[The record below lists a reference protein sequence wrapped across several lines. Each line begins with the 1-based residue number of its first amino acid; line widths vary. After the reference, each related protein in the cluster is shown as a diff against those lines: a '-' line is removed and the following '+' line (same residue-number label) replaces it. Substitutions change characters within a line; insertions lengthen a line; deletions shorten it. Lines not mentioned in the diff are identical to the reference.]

1 MKNLHGSKTI
11 PKSLM
16 KPSDIMEIEKLATEP
31 DGLKKTASK
40 SIVRGV
46 MTKKNSTTPMME
58 QYHRIKRQY
67 RDALLFFRLGDFY
80 EMFFE
85 DAKTAAPVLE
95 IALTSRQKVPMCGI
109 PYHAA
114 RSYLVK
120 LLRKGFKVA
129 ICEQVEDAK
138 LARGVVKRDVV
149 KVLTPGTAVELELEE
164 EKENTYIASLFMAEE
179 DWGLA
184 LIDLASGEMKTTQGE
199 MVGMLSDELFKIYP
213 KEIIYPESQSDE
225 VEKYIVRSG
234 VNSVAKS
241 PQEDWLFDLT
251 QAKNLLLDHFHINSL
266 EGFGLEGRALA
277 ISASGAL
284 LSYLKNLRKDS
295 LALVHGLSY
304 IQSSQYMVLDATSI
318 KNLELTKNLRDGRV
332 KDSLLDIIDF
342 TVTSMG
348 GRLLRYWLL
357 HPLLDDIEIERRLE
371 TVEEFLSKSI
381 ERRELETGLKD
392 IFDLE
397 RLTGK
402 ISLAVANAKDLVAL
416 KRSLLPLPQI
426 QSIIQS
432 FASEKMKKIQ
442 LDWDNAEDIRTLIEE
457 ALLEEPSFLLT
468 EGGLIK
474 KGYNGELDELREI
487 SHSGKSF
494 ITQMERK
501 EKERTGIPSLKIRY
515 NKVFGYYIDVTK
527 PNLHLVPSD
536 YIRKQTLVNSERFIT
551 PELKEYE
558 EKVLN
563 AEQKIG
569 ELEYDLFLEIRG
581 KISQEKERLQ
591 KIASSI
597 ALLDVLSS
605 LAELAA
611 QRSYSRPRVNR
622 DERIKI
628 TEGRHPVIEATNQ
641 EPFIP
646 NDTYLDREGEQILIV
661 TGPNMGGKSTYL
673 RQVALICIL
682 AQIGSFVPASQAEI
696 GLVDRVFTRIGA
708 MDFLSVGQSTFMV
721 EMLETANIL
730 NNATNNSLILLDEIG
745 RGTSTFDGLSIAWAV
760 AEYLHDKADV
770 RAKTLFATHYHEL
783 TELELTME
791 RIKNYHV
798 SVKERKEN
806 IIFLRK
812 IVPGASDRSYGIHV
826 ARLAGIPH
834 PVIERAKEILFNLE
848 KQELDD
854 AGLPRI
860 AYGSSPKRDK
870 AQFLLFQED
879 RDREVLEEMK
889 KEIES
894 WDLDSLSPIEALNLL
909 SDLKDKIDKNKK

>member
-1 MKNLHGSKTI
+1 
-11 PKSLM
+11 
-16 KPSDIMEIEKLATEP
+16 
-31 DGLKKTASK
+31 
-40 SIVRGV
+40 
-46 MTKKNSTTPMME
+46 MMD
-58 QYHRIKRQY
+58 QYHRIKKQY
-67 RDALLFFRLGDFY
+67 QDALLFFRLGDFY

-95 IALTSRQKVPMCGI
+95 IALTSRQKVPMCGV

-114 RSYLVK
+114 HSYLVK

-138 LARGVVKRDVV
+138 QALGVVKRDVV

-164 EKENTYIASLFMAEE
+164 EKENTYIASLFMPDQE
-179 DWGLA
+179 WGLA
-184 LIDLASGEMKTTQGE
+184 LIDLASGEMKATQGE
-199 MVGMLSDELFKIYP
+199 LSSMLADELFKIYP
-213 KEIIYPESQSDE
+213 KEIIYPEDLSDE
-225 VEKYIVRSG
+225 VERILVRSG
-234 VNSVAKS
+234 MNSVTRS
-241 PQEDWLFDLT
+241 PQEDWVFDFT
-251 QAKNLLLDHFHINSL
+251 QAKNLLLDHFQVKSL
-266 EGFGLEGRALA
+266 DGYGLGSKNLS

-284 LSYLKNLRKDS
+284 LYYLRNLRKDS
-295 LALVHGLSY
+295 LSLVHGLSY
-304 IQSSQYMVLDATSI
+304 VQSSQHMILDATSI
-318 KNLELTKNLRDGRV
+318 KNLELTKNLRDGHI
-332 KDSLLDIIDF
+332 KDSLLDVIDF

-357 HPLLDDIEIERRLE
+357 RPLLDKKEIERRLE
-371 TVEEFLSKSI
+371 TVDEFLSQTI
-381 ERRELETGLKD
+381 ERQELRSGLKD

-426 QSIIQS
+426 QSVIRS
-432 FASEKMKKIQ
+432 FTSEKMKKIQ
-442 LDWDNAEDIRTLIEE
+442 KDWDNAPDIVELIER
-457 ALLEEPSFLLT
+457 ALLDEPSFLLT
-468 EGGLIK
+468 EGGIIK
-474 KGYNGELDELREI
+474 QGYNRDLDELREI

-501 EKERTGIPSLKIRY
+501 ERERTGISSLKIRY

-527 PNLHLVPSD
+527 PNLHLVPPD

-569 ELEYDLFLEIRG
+569 ELEYHLFLEVRE

-591 KIASSI
+591 KIASCI
-597 ALLDVLSS
+597 ALLDVLSC
-605 LAELAA
+605 LAELAS
-611 QRSYSRPRVNR
+611 QHSYKRPRVNEE
-622 DERIKI
+622 ERIKI
-628 TEGRHPVIEATNQ
+628 VEGRHPVIEVTND

-646 NDTYLDREGEQILIV
+646 NDTLLDREANQILIV

-682 AQIGSFVPASQAEI
+682 AQMGSFVPASEAEI

-708 MDFLSVGQSTFMV
+708 MDFLSVGHSTFMV

-760 AEYLHDKADV
+760 AEYLHDKQDV
-770 RAKTLFATHYHEL
+770 QAKTLFATHYHEL

-798 SVKERKEN
+798 SVKEWKED

-812 IVPGASDRSYGIHV
+812 IVPGASDQSYGIHV
-826 ARLAGIPH
+826 ARLAGMPRS
-834 PVIERAKEILFNLE
+834 VIERAKEILFNLD

-860 AYGSSPKRDK
+860 AYGLSPEREKS
-870 AQFLLFQED
+870 QFLLFQED
-879 RDREVLEEMK
+879 RDREFLEEMK
-889 KEIES
+889 QEIES
-894 WDLDSLSPIEALNLL
+894 CDPDTLSPLEALNLL
-909 SDLKDKIDKNKK
+909 SDLKDKIVRKKN

>member
-1 MKNLHGSKTI
+1 
-11 PKSLM
+11 
-16 KPSDIMEIEKLATEP
+16 
-31 DGLKKTASK
+31 
-40 SIVRGV
+40 
-46 MTKKNSTTPMME
+46 MME
-58 QYHRIKRQY
+58 QYHRIKKQY
-67 RDALLFFRLGDFY
+67 PDALLFFRLGDFY

-95 IALTSRQKVPMCGI
+95 IALTSRHKVPMCGV

-114 RSYLVK
+114 HSYLVK

-164 EKENTYIASLFMAEE
+164 EKENSYIASLFLSEE

-184 LIDLASGEMKTTQGE
+184 IIDLASGEMKTTQGK
-199 MVGMLSDELFKIYP
+199 GKSMLADELFKVFP
-213 KEIIYPESQSDE
+213 KEIIYPEELADE
-225 VEKYIVRSG
+225 VQGILACSGMNVVVRSP
-234 VNSVAKS
+234 V
-241 PQEDWLFDLT
+241 EDWFFELS
-251 QAKNLLLDHFHINSL
+251 QAKNLLLEHFQTKSL
-266 EGFGLEGRALA
+266 EGFGLDDKALA
-277 ISASGAL
+277 ISVSGAL
-284 LSYLKNLRKDS
+284 LFYLKNLRKDS
-295 LALVHGLSY
+295 LSLVHGLSY
-304 IQSSQYMVLDATSI
+304 IQSSEYMVLDATSI

-332 KDSLLDIIDF
+332 KDSFLDIIDF

-357 HPLLDDIEIERRLE
+357 HPLLDKKKIERRLE
-371 TVEEFLSKSI
+371 TVDEFLSKTI
-381 ERRELETGLKD
+381 ERQELKTGLKD
-392 IFDLE
+392 IYDLE

-432 FASEKMKKIQ
+432 FVSEKMKKIQ
-442 LDWDNAEDIRTLIEE
+442 QDWDNAQDIGELIEN
-457 ALLEEPSFLLT
+457 ALMDEPSFLLT
-468 EGGLIK
+468 EGGIIK
-474 KGYNGELDELREI
+474 QGYNGELDELREI

-501 EKERTGIPSLKIRY
+501 EKTRTGIPSLKIRY

-536 YIRKQTLVNSERFIT
+536 YFRKQTLVNSERFIT

-569 ELEYDLFLEIRG
+569 ELEYDLFLEVRE
-581 KISQEKERLQ
+581 KISLEKERLQ
-591 KIASSI
+591 KIASCI

-605 LAELAA
+605 LAELAS
-611 QRSYSRPRVNR
+611 QRSYSRPNVSQE
-622 DERIKI
+622 ERIRI
-628 TEGRHPVIEATNQ
+628 VEGRHPVIEVMNE

-646 NDTYLDREGEQILIV
+646 NDTFMDREREQILIV

-682 AQIGSFVPASQAEI
+682 AQMGSFVPASEAEI

-760 AEYLHDKADV
+760 AEYLHDKEDV

-798 SVKERKEN
+798 SVKEWKED

-812 IVPGASDRSYGIHV
+812 IVPGASDQSYGIHV
-826 ARLAGIPH
+826 ARLAGIPL

-860 AYGSSPKRDK
+860 AYGSSQERDK
-870 AQFLLFQED
+870 SQYLLFQED
-879 RDREVLEEMK
+879 RERQFLDEVIE
-889 KEIES
+889 EIES
-894 WDLDSLSPIEALNLL
+894 WDLDALPPLEALNLL
-909 SDLKDKIDKNKK
+909 SDLKEKISRKKK